1 MTTKHQDPPA
11 KKRCRKVAQ
20 QQRVDAANG
29 TPDAHG
35 GRIETC
41 HLVMDTIWFLL
52 IMLKPD
58 LLKFYIADEGVR
70 LMQRFVV
77 DRDGMGRE
85 IKSFLSSHRIGAM
98 GTSERGVAATY
109 HSEERQKCMQKL
121 LGALKGHDARCYNG
135 LTVLELERAL
145 LCLGR
150 TPVPR
155 IQEPGAHGRRHSGG
169 LLLRRPARAERDG
182 GRVCDA
188 RT

>member
-1 MTTKHQDPPA
+1 MTTKHQEPPA
-11 KKRCRKVAQ
+11 KKHRRNAAQ
-20 QQRVDAANG
+20 QQRNDAANG

-98 GTSERGVAATY
+98 GTSERGVDATD
-109 HSEERQKCMQKL
+109 HSEERTGCMEQL
-121 LGALKGHDARCYNG
+121 LVALKQNDSKASRSMIYISSEPSLAWGWKRHCARGMPC
-135 LTVLELERAL
+135 TSS
-145 LCLGR
+145 
-150 TPVPR
+150 T
-155 IQEPGAHGRRHSGG
+155 S
-169 LLLRRPARAERDG
+169 
-182 GRVCDA
+182 
-188 RT
+188 